1 MVFHTVVVCPSVA
14 IVPNMDILPQD
25 GAGVKWYLR

>member
-1 MVFHTVVVCPSVA
+1 MVFHTVVVCPFMA

-25 GAGVKWYLR
+25 GAGVKMYLR

>member
-1 MVFHTVVVCPSVA
+1 MVFHTVVVCPFMA

-25 GAGVKWYLR
+25 GAGVKR

>member
-25 GAGVKWYLR
+25 GAGVKG